1 MNLSDVLVEAAGRM
15 TPPPEVTTLP
25 DGSMEFSRDGVVF
38 ASVEMSGDSAAF
50 RLDDEL
56 AAAARRTPDTG
67 TTPRGNP
74 WVVFGPGNLDAHAI
88 DRANAWFEAA
98 YRRAVTGLAQ

>member
-1 MNLSDVLVEAAGRM
+1 MNLLDVLQQAAGRM
-15 TPPPEVTTLP
+15 VPPPDVVTLP
-25 DGSMEFSRDGVVF
+25 DGSLEFARDGVVF

-56 AAAARRTPDTG
+56 AVAAQRTPDTAP
-67 TTPRGNP
+67 TPRGNP
-74 WVVFGPGNLDAHAI
+74 WVVFAPGNLDAHAI

-98 YRRAVTGLAQ
+98 YRRAVPG

>member
-1 MNLSDVLVEAAGRM
+1 MNLLDVLVEAAARM
-15 TPPPEVTTLP
+15 VPPPEVVTLP

-56 AAAARRTPDTG
+56 AAAARRTPDTAA
-67 TTPRGNP
+67 TPRGNP
-74 WVVFGPGNLDAHAI
+74 WVVFGPGDLDAHSI
-88 DRANAWFEAA
+88 DRAIAWFEAA
-98 YRRAVTGLAQ
+98 YRRAAPG